1 MRHNLIV
8 IRIMGN
14 AMKTTTMRGKCLL
27 IIGWMLW
34 LGSCGSEEPRS
45 RLQRLQA
52 ELTALRQQST
62 MDPEREAAI
71 RLAMARAYVGAV
83 ERDSAGID
91 PAAYLFQAA
100 EVYEDLAQEET
111 QALRLYRW
119 LAQDYADHPLGAEA
133 LFRQGWMYANLLQD
147 TTQAQQTLAEFVQRY
162 PNHELVPNV
171 PTELVQLGMSPDRAH
186 QFLQK
191 SLAPDSLAADSNAR
205 AEPVSP

>member
-1 MRHNLIV
+1 MIV

-71 RLAMARAYVGAV
+71 RLAMARAYVGLQSPLV
-83 ERDSAGID
+83 VTNS
-91 PAAYLFQAA
+91 
-100 EVYEDLAQEET
+100 
-111 QALRLYRW
+111 RL
-119 LAQDYADHPLGAEA
+119 
-133 LFRQGWMYANLLQD
+133 LLI
-147 TTQAQQTLAEFVQRY
+147 LSI
-162 PNHELVPNV
+162 LVSLKPKY
-171 PTELVQLGMSPDRAH
+171 MS
-186 QFLQK
+186 
-191 SLAPDSLAADSNAR
+191 
-205 AEPVSP
+205 E